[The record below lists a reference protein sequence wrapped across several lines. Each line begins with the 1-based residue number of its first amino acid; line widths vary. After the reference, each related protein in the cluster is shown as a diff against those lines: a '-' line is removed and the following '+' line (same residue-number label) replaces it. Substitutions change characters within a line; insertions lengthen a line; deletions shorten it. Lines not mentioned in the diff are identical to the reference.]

1 MTYWILIFLCF
12 SLYLLPCLP
21 SIGLRKENKG
31 QLTNIIIFLGLLLHA
46 SLIYHVVFAGSINLN
61 FSNALLITSWVVVFL
76 YWLINA
82 ANHHKGFEYLTLL
95 PALIF
100 LAINPIV
107 TQHNYLTESFS
118 MIAILHMVIA
128 LLGYS
133 LLAFGALFSIFLL
146 FVEKNV
152 RVKNTNNNAFSSHLS
167 ILDMERSLFII
178 YWLGFFLLT
187 VTLITG
193 TIFTEQLFSSSLVIN
208 HKLVFS
214 ISAWII
220 YLILLSGRIIFG
232 WRGKKA
238 IKFSLVAF
246 IFLFLSYFGSK
257 FVIEILLP

>member
-1 MTYWILIFLCF
+1 
-12 SLYLLPCLP
+12 
-21 SIGLRKENKG
+21 
-31 QLTNIIIFLGLLLHA
+31 
-46 SLIYHVVFAGSINLN
+46 
-61 FSNALLITSWVVVFL
+61 
-76 YWLINA
+76 
-82 ANHHKGFEYLTLL
+82 
-95 PALIF
+95 
-100 LAINPIV
+100 
-107 TQHNYLTESFS
+107 
-118 MIAILHMVIA
+118 
-128 LLGYS
+128 LGYS

-208 HKLVFS
+208 HKLIFS

>member
-1 MTYWILIFLCF
+1 
-12 SLYLLPCLP
+12 
-21 SIGLRKENKG
+21 
-31 QLTNIIIFLGLLLHA
+31 
-46 SLIYHVVFAGSINLN
+46 
-61 FSNALLITSWVVVFL
+61 
-76 YWLINA
+76 
-82 ANHHKGFEYLTLL
+82 
-95 PALIF
+95 
-100 LAINPIV
+100 
-107 TQHNYLTESFS
+107 

-220 YLILLSGRIIFG
+220 YLTLLSGRIIFG